1 MICDNCG
8 AIIDKREEF
17 CPNCGMQMLN
27 LHPNPKKRK
36 KYYKNSRSLNRNN
49 SRPVD
54 KPIKQRYIKN
64 SKPKS
69 QDYRQYFDDE
79 EYEEPPNHD
88 YYKTNYKRKSGIGI
102 WNIILLLAIALI
114 LGFITGLLMLETLSI
129 PPLP

>member
-8 AIIDKREEF
+8 AIIDKNEEF
-17 CPNCGMQMLN
+17 CPNCGMQILN
-27 LHPNPKKRK
+27 LHPTPKKRK
-36 KYYKNSRSLNRNN
+36 YYSGSFKHNNSRS
-49 SRPVD
+49 VD

-79 EYEEPPNHD
+79 EYEEPHNHD
-88 YYKTNYKRKSGIGI
+88 YYETNYKRKSGIGI
-102 WNIILLLAIALI
+102 GNIILLLAVASI
-114 LGFITGLLMLETLSI
+114 LGFITGLLMLGTLSI